1 LYFFVILTIFLG
13 VCMKSS
19 STMGVRKNAFTL
31 IELLVVIA
39 IIAILAAILF
49 PVFAQAREKA
59 RQATCVSN
67 LKQLTTAFMMYAQDY
82 DEQLPPWT
90 TNRCLNL
97 DASNSPFSFK
107 YLYNY
112 LVNPYIKNGATA
124 NTGVGDFGGAL
135 NGAWACPTTKSQLST
150 ASNTYAYNY
159 YGLGGFLVKPAALTN
174 GECIPTAGLNAGYAP
189 FNDAQYLTPATL
201 ASIGKPSEMIL
212 LVDGAQLAR
221 PPAAFAPNGGNANNN
236 AVWGSHSLGTGVAAP
251 AVPGTTNAAIL
262 RMLTGRLSNVAY
274 VDGHVKAT
282 QTMKLVSYAC
292 VMENGA
298 WKGTAGNATNINTPE
313 GNAGWARDWN

>member
-1 LYFFVILTIFLG
+1 LYFVVILNSILG
-13 VCMKSS
+13 VCMKSIS
-19 STMGVRKNAFTL
+19 SLSGARKNAFTL

-97 DASNSPFSFK
+97 DTSNSPFSFK
-107 YLYNY
+107 FLYNS

-124 NTGVGDFGGAL
+124 DATGAGGTL

-174 GECIPTAGLNAGYAP
+174 GECVPTVGLNASYAP

-201 ASIGKPSEMIL
+201 ASIGRPSEMIL
-212 LVDGAQLAR
+212 LTDGAQLSR
-221 PPAAFAPNGGNANNN
+221 PPAAFAPNGNNANNN
-236 AVWGSHSLGTGVAAP
+236 AVWGSHSLGSGVTAP
-251 AVPGTTNAAIL
+251 AVPGTTNGAIL
-262 RMLTGRLSNVAY
+262 RMLTGRLTSVAY
-274 VDGHVKAT
+274 VDGHVKVT
-282 QTMKLVSYAC
+282 QTMKLVSYQC
-292 VMENGA
+292 TMENGA
-298 WKGTAGNATNINTPE
+298 WKGTAGNATNINANE